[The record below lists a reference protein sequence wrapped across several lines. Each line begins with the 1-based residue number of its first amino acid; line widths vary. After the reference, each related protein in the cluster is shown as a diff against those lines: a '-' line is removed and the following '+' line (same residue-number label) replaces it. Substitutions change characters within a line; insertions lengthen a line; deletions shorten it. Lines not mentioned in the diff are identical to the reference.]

1 MSHGVNLLPEPCLR
15 RTRRAARR
23 NTWLAVNVCALA
35 LAIVAGVAAQASQRR
50 LALLT
55 QRLERAAEAEMD
67 SRRQL
72 TVELQRRDH
81 LLTTAREIAAR
92 HSGASLAPQLAAL
105 AGATTPGI
113 ALQELRVAPVI
124 AAKKSPPP
132 AAGSAGKAPAAAPTK
147 SRPEAA
153 TDVPNAAHVAIAGF
167 ALSHSELS
175 AYLAALRSIA
185 GWERMELQQAV
196 AEMTDAPGRLAF
208 RLECT
213 PQGDR

>member
-1 MSHGVNLLPEPCLR
+1 MSHGVNLLPEHCLR
-15 RTRRAARR
+15 RTRRSSRR
-23 NTWLAVNVCALA
+23 STWLAVNVCALA

-55 QRLERAAEAEMD
+55 QRLERAAESEMD

-72 TVELQRRDH
+72 TMELQRRDQ

-92 HSGASLAPQLAAL
+92 HNGAALAPQLAAL

-113 ALQELRVAPVI
+113 ALQELRVAPVAGTRKTQPPS
-124 AAKKSPPP
+124 AAANSNKTP
-132 AAGSAGKAPAAAPTK
+132 AAPNKPRSEPVIDA
-147 SRPEAA
+147 SDA
-153 TDVPNAAHVAIAGF
+153 THVAIAGY
-167 ALSHSELS
+167 ARSHSELS
-175 AYLAALRSIA
+175 AYLAALRAIP

-196 AEMTDAPGRLAF
+196 ADAQDAPGRLAF
-208 RLECT
+208 RLECS